1 MTNNL
6 PTKKQE
12 TIFSIIEKSKPQ
24 FELAAPKGANVD
36 RNVRA
41 LVTLVKST
49 PALQKCDPA
58 TLMSCAM
65 RVMDLG
71 LELNS
76 ALGHAYIIPYGQVAQ
91 LQIGY
96 KGILSLAKRSGEV
109 SSVTARE
116 VYSNDV
122 FSFSYGVD
130 DSLIHEPKLKDRG
143 EIIAVYAI
151 AKFKDGSSQ
160 FEVMSIDDVEKV
172 RATSKM
178 KNSTPW
184 TQHYGEMARKTVIR
198 RLFKYLSIS
207 VELNEAIGLDEQAD
221 RGAQDGKR
229 YSDAIQT
236 DGKTLDDELF
246 SPPHSQKEEEE
257 NPFSGLENSSGAQK

>member
-1 MTNNL
+1 MTNL
-6 PTKKQE
+6 PTKKQD

-24 FELAAPKGANVD
+24 FELAMPKGGNVD

-41 LVTLVKST
+41 LVTLVKAT

-58 TLMSCAM
+58 SIMSCAM

-76 ALGHAYIIPYGQVAQ
+76 ALSQVYIIPYGQVAQ
-91 LQIGY
+91 LQISYRGM
-96 KGILSLAKRSGEV
+96 LALAKRSGEI

-122 FSFSYGVD
+122 FSFAYGTE
-130 DSLIHEPKLKDRG
+130 DSLVHEPKLKDRG
-143 EIIAVYAI
+143 ELIAVYAV
-151 AKFKDGSSQ
+151 AKFKDGTTQ
-160 FEVMSIDDVEKV
+160 FEVMSIEEVEKV

-198 RLFKYLSIS
+198 RLFKYLSVS
-207 VELNEAIGLDEQAD
+207 VEMNEAIGIDEQAD
-221 RGAQDGKR
+221 RAGQDSKR
-229 YSDAIQT
+229 YTDAIPT
-236 DGKTLDDELF
+236 DGKTLDDEIF
-246 SPPHSQKEEEE
+246 SEPQKPVEE
-257 NPFSGLENSSGAQK
+257 NEFLGLEQKTGGN

>member
-1 MTNNL
+1 MTNL

-58 TLMSCAM
+58 SLMSCAM

-76 ALGHAYIIPYGQVAQ
+76 ALSQVYIIPYGQVAQ
-91 LQIGY
+91 LQISY
-96 KGILSLAKRSGEV
+96 KGMLALAKRSGEI
-109 SSVTARE
+109 SNVTARE

-122 FSFSYGVD
+122 FSFSYGME
-130 DSLIHEPKLKDRG
+130 DSLIHEPKLTDRG
-143 EIIAVYAI
+143 ELVAVYAI
-151 AKFKDGSSQ
+151 AKFKDGLSQ
-160 FEVMSIDDVEKV
+160 FEVMSVEEVEKV

-184 TQHYGEMARKTVIR
+184 TLHYGEMARKTVIR

-207 VELNEAIGLDEQAD
+207 VEMNEAIGLDEQAD
-221 RGAQDGKR
+221 RGAQDSKR
-229 YSDAIQT
+229 YAEAIPT
-236 DGKTLDDELF
+236 EGKTLDDELF
-246 SPPHSQKEEEE
+246 SDPTAKEE
-257 NPFSGLENSSGAQK
+257 NPFAGLEKTGGKE